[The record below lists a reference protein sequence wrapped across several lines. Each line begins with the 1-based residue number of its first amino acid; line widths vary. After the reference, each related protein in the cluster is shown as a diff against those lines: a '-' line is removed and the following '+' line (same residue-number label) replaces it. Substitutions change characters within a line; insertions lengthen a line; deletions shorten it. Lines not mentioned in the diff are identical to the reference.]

1 MVFSNKQ
8 HYGDKSS
15 DKILFTAQ
23 NAELIVQ
30 KIIFPGQK
38 QLCIVIAVSELTT
51 RVRRCSVLMSTLQ
64 IYVAQP
70 PVPDK
75 GFMQRV
81 RI

>member
-1 MVFSNKQ
+1 MATNPAT
-8 HYGDKSS
+8 KSFLRH
-15 DKILFTAQ
+15 KMRNLLYK
-23 NAELIVQ
+23 NEKGVE

-70 PVPDK
+70 PVPDE